1 MPFPWPTTAHA
12 QPQMQKVRKARKAR
26 KARKERKGRK
36 GQRERRKGQ
45 RERQRAQLVAQRLMH
60 ASGRQRDRWSSALV
74 SHGDPWR
81 WGPRGRTTTGRA
93 PREYR
98 ESRRS
103 RLVAAPVAAPV
114 AVEPAVAERVVAVAE
129 RRVNRFPSRARC
141 SSWAPGWRAL
151 RSCAVAVSNKRKPET
166 LRDVGARPIWFVGLQ
181 TLFVGCPSALAD
193 FPST

>member
-1 MPFPWPTTAHA
+1 MPFPCPTTAHA

-36 GQRERRKGQ
+36 GQREGRKGQ
-45 RERQRAQLVAQRLMH
+45 RERQRAQLVAQRLRH

-98 ESRRS
+98 QSRRS
-103 RLVAAPVAAPV
+103 RLVAAPVAAPPLPPPLLPPSPPSNTSV
-114 AVEPAVAERVVAVAE
+114 APSPWTVGSAARPAAPMTMAAAHCPVAAPAGWRTRRRRHLPSACGSATARGSRASPSENLE
-129 RRVNRFPSRARC
+129 RR
-141 SSWAPGWRAL
+141 PG
-151 RSCAVAVSNKRKPET
+151 
-166 LRDVGARPIWFVGLQ
+166 
-181 TLFVGCPSALAD
+181 
-193 FPST
+193 